1 MSEVWWSE
9 NQGHVPSVSSPRT
22 RAYVRAYARICGGD
36 HIPAGG
42 ILLDDGY
49 MYPDRA
55 VIKSLL
61 LGGYAIFN
69 GVADPAIQLTERGRR
84 LLEETS

>member
-1 MSEVWWSE
+1 
-9 NQGHVPSVSSPRT
+9 
-22 RAYVRAYARICGGD
+22 
-36 HIPAGG
+36 
-42 ILLDDGY
+42 